1 VKIPL
6 PTTLPAPAAVD
17 ITILGRRYRVRPDV
31 SLVWAL
37 YDEGYIAASNRF
49 CWNATCLYCM
59 VTVVLPNSTV
69 AVRAKACEVYP
80 TQGLAVIKL
89 GGEFC
94 LPARLAS

>member
-1 VKIPL
+1 MTIPF
-6 PTTLPAPAAVD
+6 PTTPPARALVD
-17 ITILGRRYRVRPDV
+17 ITILGREYRVRSDV

-49 CWNATCLYCM
+49 CWNGTCLYCT
-59 VTVVLPNSTV
+59 VTLVLPNSTI
-69 AVRAKACEVYP
+69 AVKAKACEVYP
-80 TQGLAVIKL
+80 TPGLAVIKL

>member
-1 VKIPL
+1 VKIL
-6 PTTLPAPAAVD
+6 PSSTPPAPALVD
-17 ITILGRRYRVRPDV
+17 ITILGRRYRVRSDV

-49 CWNATCLYCM
+49 CWNGTCLYCM
-59 VTVVLPNSTV
+59 VTLVLPNSTI

-80 TQGLAVIKL
+80 TRGLAVINL

-94 LPARLAS
+94 LPARVAS